1 MPEILVP
8 AELEHLSDDDDVVLE
23 EVCHQ
28 INLKLR
34 RHFRPGA
41 PCYIRLDPWPHDRIV
56 NAILEIASD
65 RWNAVVE
72 VSHRFSPYVLRF
84 EELPP
89 EMPPDT
95 SAHRYTRLHGVAGS
109 PGR

>member
-1 MPEILVP
+1 MPEILGP
-8 AELEHLSDDDDVVLE
+8 RDLEQLSDDDDVVLE

-56 NAILEIASD
+56 NRFLELAGD
-65 RWNAVVE
+65 QWNAVVE
-72 VSHRFSPYVLRF
+72 VSHRFSPFVLRF

-89 EMPPDT
+89 EPEPEA
-95 SAHRYTRLHGVAGS
+95 SPYRHRRLAGS